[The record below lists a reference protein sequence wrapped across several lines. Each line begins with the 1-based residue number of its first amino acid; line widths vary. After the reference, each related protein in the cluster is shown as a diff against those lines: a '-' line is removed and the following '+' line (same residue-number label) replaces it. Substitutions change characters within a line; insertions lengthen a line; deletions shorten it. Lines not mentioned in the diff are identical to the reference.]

1 MIFMAFMVFDNFGS
15 SCSMDDRRDMGRTIT
30 PQMNVN
36 RGNNNA
42 NCNRVPIVQ
51 SAGGSSSNKVFSN
64 ALNTYSSKTKP
75 ANEGC
80 FWGITI
86 TIAIIMH
93 ILLGMY
99 VYAPIYL
106 SLVGEEWVM
115 WIGAVGSVIS
125 AIVGVVLYGMNWSGA
140 NSYPY
145 DYKWYDYILSQLT
158 GLGFVIGFG
167 IALALVALIAIV
179 VMYVLAAALVIALLE
194 AFLAG
199 LGSC

>member
-1 MIFMAFMVFDNFGS
+1 
-15 SCSMDDRRDMGRTIT
+15 
-30 PQMNVN
+30 
-36 RGNNNA
+36 
-42 NCNRVPIVQ
+42 
-51 SAGGSSSNKVFSN
+51 
-64 ALNTYSSKTKP
+64 
-75 ANEGC
+75 
-80 FWGITI
+80 
-86 TIAIIMH
+86 MH

-145 DYKWYDYILSQLT
+145 DYKWYDYVLSQLT

-167 IALALVALIAIV
+167 IALALVVLIVIV
-179 VMYVLAAALVIALLE
+179 VMYVLAAVLIIALLGE
-194 AFLAG
+194 FLAG

>member
-1 MIFMAFMVFDNFGS
+1 
-15 SCSMDDRRDMGRTIT
+15 MGGTIT

-36 RGNNNA
+36 RGNNNT
-42 NCNRVPIVQ
+42 NCNHVPTAQ
-51 SAGGSSSNKVFSN
+51 PAGRSSSNNVFSN
-64 ALNTYSSKTKP
+64 ALNANSSKTKP
-75 ANEGC
+75 SNSGW
-80 FWGITI
+80 FWGITV
-86 TIAIIMH
+86 TAAIIMH

-99 VYAPIYL
+99 AYAPIYL

-158 GLGFVIGFG
+158 GFGFAIGFG
-167 IALALVALIAIV
+167 IALALVALIVIV
-179 VMYVLAAALVIALLE
+179 VMYILAAIFAIAILI
-194 AFLAG
+194 AILAG
-199 LGSC
+199 LCSG